1 VTKARVPKTQLLLAA
16 GQICPLRADDGPL
29 FLEAGTCEVYA
40 LVTGRRVILG
50 IAQPGTLLVPTRD
63 AGGAI
68 AVQPLGE
75 CILYRADMQALDGT
89 EADRLIAGVEAW
101 CLLLASG
108 LGGACKTPPNDAPA
122 DPGE

>member
-40 LVTGRRVILG
+40 LVTGRRVFLG

-63 AGGAI
+63 AGGVGAPGRCGL
-68 AVQPLGE
+68 AGP
-75 CILYRADMQALDGT
+75 YRTLRG
-89 EADRLIAGVEAW
+89 RG
-101 CLLLASG
+101 
-108 LGGACKTPPNDAPA
+108 
-122 DPGE
+122 